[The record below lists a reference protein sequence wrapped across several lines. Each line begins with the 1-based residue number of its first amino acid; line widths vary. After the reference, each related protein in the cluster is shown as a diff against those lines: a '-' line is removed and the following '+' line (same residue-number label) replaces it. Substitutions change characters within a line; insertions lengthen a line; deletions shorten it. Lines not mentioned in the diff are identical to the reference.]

1 MNAKVVNRVHSHDF
15 SYFCKGGEDNFRDFM
30 FAALGE
36 EVLQKVSLYLKAG
49 CKFFPLS
56 GEPHLEGK
64 EKENG

>member
-1 MNAKVVNRVHSHDF
+1 MILAIFVKGERTIFVT
-15 SYFCKGGEDNFRDFM
+15 SY
-30 FAALGE
+30 LLPWGE

-49 CKFFPLS
+49 CKVFPLR